1 MRGFADYYTSWRMRL
16 VALLLLAGN
25 IIYLGWELDRE
36 AKALAANSSPAL
48 ITPAGT
54 TVLEIIDDGTGM
66 PELKSSL
73 ERSRP
78 TRVLLPVRRQP

>member
-1 MRGFADYYTSWRMRL
+1 MRL
-16 VALLLLAGN
+16 VVLLLLAGN

-54 TVLEIIDDGTGM
+54 TVLKIIDERIGM

>member
-1 MRGFADYYTSWRMRL
+1 MRL
-16 VALLLLAGN
+16 VVLLLLVGN

-36 AKALAANSSPAL
+36 AKSLVANSSPAL

-54 TVLEIIDDGTGM
+54 TVLKIIDERTGM

>member
-1 MRGFADYYTSWRMRL
+1 MRL
-16 VALLLLAGN
+16 VVLLLLVGN
-25 IIYLGWELDRE
+25 VIYLGWEIDRG
-36 AKALAANSSPAL
+36 AKVLVANSSPAL

-54 TVLEIIDDGTGM
+54 TVLKVIDDTAGM

-78 TRVLLPVRRQP
+78 TRVLLPVRRQL

>member
-1 MRGFADYYTSWRMRL
+1 MRL
-16 VALLLLAGN
+16 VVLLLLVGN
-25 IIYLGWELDRE
+25 VIYLGWEIDRG
-36 AKALAANSSPAL
+36 AKVLAANSSPAL

-54 TVLEIIDDGTGM
+54 TVLKIIDKRTGM

-78 TRVLLPVRRQP
+78 TRVLLPVRRQL

>member
-1 MRGFADYYTSWRMRL
+1 MRL
-16 VALLLLAGN
+16 VVLLLLAGN
-25 IIYLGWELDRE
+25 IIYLGWELDRA

-54 TVLEIIDDGTGM
+54 TALKIIDEQTGM

>member
-1 MRGFADYYTSWRMRL
+1 MRL
-16 VALLLLAGN
+16 VVLLLLVGN
-25 IIYLGWELDRE
+25 VIYLGWEIDRG
-36 AKALAANSSPAL
+36 AKVLVANSSPAL

-54 TVLEIIDDGTGM
+54 TALKIIDKRTGM

-78 TRVLLPVRRQP
+78 TRVLLPVRRQL